1 MAKGV
6 KFASVY
12 NTANIVEFFNEF
24 DISEMR
30 KHPEYVEVKEEKQ
43 EKQKETPQVES
54 KPVEEVVANE
64 APVEVKRG
72 RGRPKKVTAEV

>member
-6 KFASVY
+6 KFASIY
-12 NTANIVEFFNEF
+12 NTANVVEFFSEF

-54 KPVEEVVANE
+54 KPEVANE